1 MMNTTTRV
9 TITLAVS
16 ALAACAAAPPGDQPA
31 VVVLSRAGKGSTTA
45 ESELATGLALEAAHW
60 LSRSPHVIVRT
71 PSTSSSAAGATFAE
85 VNDRLAVDMVVW
97 LAVRDSGDRSVV
109 RWVLETKQGEAR
121 AAQSFTGDLFAI
133 PAHIAGMVLKEL
145 ADRKPPPPWPP
156 PASPAVYAEFLRTLA
171 RAHTRDADETR
182 RVELYEKLPPGFE
195 NYPPAVTELGNAYL
209 DLAGKSAGTA
219 PYYGRAEQTLKRALQ
234 LDTLYPP
241 ARQLLASYF
250 AKHGESE
257 KSLRLLH
264 DGIRRHQHYP
274 GYYDQLGYVLRY
286 AGWMDAS
293 IENYRRAQE
302 LDRSL
307 QNLVSSQDQITKSLI
322 YLGRYREALASHE
335 RMESFV
341 TRLGAPLDEKE
352 WFYKG
357 VIRLYAGDR
366 DQALAAFRRGQALDS
381 TSVWTT
387 FGRGYAGIARG
398 DRAAVAQVLA
408 ALERHVVI
416 DGERHYRLVH
426 FTAFLGE
433 TQQALQHLETAIRG
447 GFFNAPYIATDPL
460 TATLRSHARFG
471 QLLKEANQRH
481 TAFQGASRT
490 AASDR

>member
-60 LSRSPHVIVRT
+60 LSRSPQVIVRT
-71 PSTSSSAAGATFAE
+71 PGSPAGATFAE
-85 VNDRLAVDMVVW
+85 VSERLAVDMVVW

-121 AAQSFTGDLFAI
+121 AQSFTGDLFAV
-133 PAHIAGMVLKEL
+133 PGRIAGVVLKEL
-145 ADRKPPPPWPP
+145 ADRRPPPSWPP
-156 PASPAVYAEFLRTLA
+156 PATPAAYAEFLRTLA
-171 RAHTRDADETR
+171 RAHASDADETR

-195 NYPPAVTELGNAYL
+195 HYPPAVTELGNAYL

-241 ARQLLASYF
+241 ARQRLASYF

-264 DGIRRHQHYP
+264 DGIRHQPHYP

-293 IENYRRAQE
+293 IENYRRSQE

-307 QNLVSSQDQITKSLI
+307 ENLVSSQDQITKSLI

-341 TRLGAPLDEKE
+341 TRLGATLDEKE

-357 VIRLYAGDR
+357 VIHLYAGDR
-366 DQALAAFRRGQALDS
+366 DQALEAFRRGQALDS

-408 ALERHVVI
+408 ALERDVVV

-447 GFFNAPYIATDPL
+447 GFFNAPYIGTDPL

-471 QLLKEANQRH
+471 QLLKEAEQRH
-481 TAFQGASRT
+481 TAFHGASRT